1 MAVSRRTARPR
12 YTLLLLIL
20 TAVTLLTLDARGSG
34 SGLIGAVRGVARD
47 VFAPIQGAV
56 SSVFDPVGNVIQ
68 GIVHYGDLEDENA
81 RLRQENAGLRAQSLK
96 AADAEQERKALL
108 DLQGLDFVGDI
119 PTVPARVV
127 NNSPSNYEET
137 VEIDRG
143 SNHGVAVDMPVVGAG
158 GLVGRIVEV
167 SAERSVVLLITDPNA
182 SVGVRLG
189 SGEVGVAEG
198 QAGRSDLKVGHVP
211 PGTQVTKGEVA
222 VTSGLQQSIF
232 PPSIPVGRV
241 AKVVKR
247 AGALNLE
254 ISLRP
259 AVDLRRLTFVKVLQW
274 SPQR

>member
-12 YTLLLLIL
+12 FTLLLLIL

-34 SGLIGAVRGVARD
+34 SGLIGAVRGGARD

-56 SSVFDPVGNVIQ
+56 SSVFEPVGNVIQ
-68 GIVHYGDLEDENA
+68 GVVHYGDLEDENA
-81 RLRQENAGLRAQSLK
+81 RLRQENAELRAQSLK

-143 SNHGVAVDMPVVGAG
+143 SDHGVAVNMPVVGAG

-198 QAGRSDLKVGHVP
+198 QAGRADLEVGHVP

-254 ISLRP
+254 ISLTP